1 MTSLERHASAERQPD
16 WQRAF
21 IEALTQPDAALL
33 GIEAGHQQRLD
44 VYRNNVWASLIS
56 ALEEAYPVTRQVVGE
71 RFFAALAHD
80 HSRQHLPRSPLMMEY
95 GAGLAETL
103 HATLTTLV
111 ETRQVSAAQLPF
123 YAVDLARFEA
133 ARLVAYH
140 AADAEAL
147 VPTQLAGL
155 PPAAVME
162 LRFSAH
168 PAACLLHLEHA
179 VLEIWQRHQHADA
192 TLEGL
197 AIARPER
204 ILITRP
210 ALEVQVT
217 VLCEAAA
224 LLLELLL
231 AGQTLADAAARLA
244 DAHPEQELGPLLA
257 PLLASGA
264 FRAPT

>member
-21 IEALTQPDAALL
+21 IEALTKPDAALL

-56 ALEEAYPVTRQVVGE
+56 ALEEAYPVTRQVVGK

-103 HATLTTLV
+103 HTTLTTLV

-155 PPAAVME
+155 PPEAVME

-179 VLEIWQRHQHADA
+179 VLEIW
-192 TLEGL
+192 
-197 AIARPER
+197 
-204 ILITRP
+204 
-210 ALEVQVT
+210 
-217 VLCEAAA
+217 
-224 LLLELLL
+224 
-231 AGQTLADAAARLA
+231 
-244 DAHPEQELGPLLA
+244 
-257 PLLASGA
+257 
-264 FRAPT
+264 